1 MLEKIKKAALIIWA
15 VITSVF
21 AVICFVL
28 FKRKNKNSD
37 IEEKAEHAKEKTKL
51 EIENTPACELVD
63 DAPNA
68 ADLQRERESITER
81 FRSESYNAGYKQG
94 VLAFKP
100 EAEYWKAKAEGFE
113 TELHK
118 AKIKYWL
125 WGLGGVIIGFAG
137 GMGVGIGINLRY

>member
-37 IEEKAEHAKEKTKL
+37 IEEKAEHAKEKTKF
-51 EIENTPACELVD
+51 EIENTPACELGD

-81 FRSESYNAGYKQG
+81 FRSEVRYRLNEK
-94 VLAFKP
+94 
-100 EAEYWKAKAEGFE
+100 
-113 TELHK
+113 LHGK
-118 AKIKYWL
+118 GSTGAD
-125 WGLGGVIIGFAG
+125 
-137 GMGVGIGINLRY
+137 